1 MSIITDRIVN
11 AYLETLLWSETLSS
25 CDEDG
30 NPRPLRIPD
39 GKILLIT
46 VEDGAPLDS
55 FLDTSDL
62 PDLWPDLCP
71 DVVAEARADLEAF
84 GGYVEE
90 TLGFDPFEVFDADR
104 VAHDFCLSR
113 NGHGAGF
120 FDGDYIVR
128 HEDLS
133 EEGQVK
139 ADMAEES
146 GRDALNVARPLQDA
160 AKTFGTLGLLVGVND
175 AGVLTVK
182 NQNTTQYNAAHT
194 REHPWQGMTAVHTA
208 RHTGKRMRSSRE

>member
-11 AYLETLLWSETLSS
+11 AYLETLLWSETLSA

-30 NPRPLRIPD
+30 NPTSITIPENAPGPYAGD
-39 GKILLIT
+39 T
-46 VEDGAPLDS
+46 FEDGTSLDS

-62 PDLWPDLCP
+62 PDLAPK
-71 DVVAEARADLEAF
+71 VVAEAREDLEGF
-84 GGYVEE
+84 GSYVEE
-90 TLGFDPFEVFDADR
+90 TLGFDPFEAFDAKQ

-120 FDGDYIVR
+120 FDDDYIVR

-139 ADMAEES
+139 ADMAEDS
-146 GRDALNVARPLQDA
+146 GRDALNVARALQDA
-160 AKTFGTLGLLVGVND
+160 AKTFGTTGLQVWVENGTLHVESHG
-175 AGVLTVK
+175 
-182 NQNTTQYNAAHT
+182 
-194 REHPWQGMTAVHTA
+194 
-208 RHTGKRMRSSRE
+208 